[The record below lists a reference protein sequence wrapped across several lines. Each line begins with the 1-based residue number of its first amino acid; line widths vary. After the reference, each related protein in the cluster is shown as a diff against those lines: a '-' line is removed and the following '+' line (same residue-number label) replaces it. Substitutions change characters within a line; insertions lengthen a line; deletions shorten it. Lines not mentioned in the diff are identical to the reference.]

1 MKIQLGI
8 RGSEDAMNHILIK
21 IDDLILMNKD
31 NLFLAGNEGRD
42 NTGKNLVQLL
52 NTLSKD
58 HEISV
63 SENVAELIESELD
76 IKNNEIKK
84 FVGKKSE
91 NYHITDDGSV
101 EKL

>member
-8 RGSEDAMNHILIK
+8 RGSADAMNHILIK

-31 NLFLAGNEGRD
+31 NLFLAGNEGRHQV
-42 NTGKNLVQLL
+42 GKSLVQLL

-63 SENVAELIESELD
+63 KENVANLIESELD
-76 IKNNEIKK
+76 LKGEIIKFSE
-84 FVGKKSE
+84 KS
-91 NYHITDDGSV
+91 S
-101 EKL
+101 

>member
-8 RGSEDAMNHILIK
+8 RGNEDAMNHILIK

-42 NTGKNLVQLL
+42 KVGKSLVQLL

-63 SENVAELIESELD
+63 SENVAKLIENELD
-76 IKNNEIKK
+76 IKSNEIKK
-84 FVGKKSE
+84 YSK
-91 NYHITDDGSV
+91 
-101 EKL
+101 

>member
-31 NLFLAGNEGRD
+31 NLFLAGNEGRHQV
-42 NTGKNLVQLL
+42 GKSLVQLL

-63 SENVAELIESELD
+63 KENVANLIESELD
-76 IKNNEIKK
+76 LKGEIIKFSE
-84 FVGKKSE
+84 KS
-91 NYHITDDGSV
+91 S
-101 EKL
+101 

>member
-8 RGSEDAMNHILIK
+8 RGNEDAMNHILLK

-31 NLFLAGNEGRD
+31 NLFLAGNEGRHK
-42 NTGKNLVQLL
+42 TGKSLVKLL

-63 SENVAELIESELD
+63 GESVANLIESELNLENKELQQW
-76 IKNNEIKK
+76 IK
-84 FVGKKSE
+84 
-91 NYHITDDGSV
+91 
-101 EKL
+101 

>member
-8 RGSEDAMNHILIK
+8 RGSEDAINHILIK
-21 IDDLILMNKD
+21 IDDLVLMNKD

-42 NTGKNLVQLL
+42 KTGKSLVQLL

-63 SENVAELIESELD
+63 GEKASDLIEREL
-76 IKNNEIKK
+76 NMKK
-84 FVGKKSE
+84 GALNKYEKSRR
-91 NYHITDDGSV
+91 S
-101 EKL
+101 K

>member
-8 RGSEDAMNHILIK
+8 RGSSDSINHILIK

-31 NLFLAGNEGRD
+31 EGRD

-63 SENVAELIESELD
+63 SENVAEQIESELD
-76 IKNNEIKK
+76 IKNNQIKK
-84 FVGKKSE
+84 YI
-91 NYHITDDGSV
+91 N
-101 EKL
+101 